1 MELIADILLVAGA
14 LGAGLYCFVLAR
26 RLKRFTDLEK
36 GVGGAVSVLSAQA
49 DELKASL
56 DAARMASDQSGKTLE
71 DLTQRAESVAQ
82 RLELMMASM
91 HDVIPQEEPQ
101 GTNATEPPADPDE
114 AAEVAEAQSTEPVD
128 EEPVLPEAVEHPEP
142 ETSGEAIKPAKVP
155 EGIMF
160 FRHGRAVG
168 GE

>member
-14 LGAGLYCFVLAR
+14 LGAGVYCFVLAR

-101 GTNATEPPADPDE
+101 GTNATEPPSDADEPVED
-114 AAEVAEAQSTEPVD
+114 AEAQSTEPV
-128 EEPVLPEAVEHPEP
+128 LPKTVEHPEP
-142 ETSGEAIKPAKVP
+142 ETSGEAIKPTKVP

-168 GE
+168 GAQ